1 MSRSYCIHC
10 QYPQSACVCHALK
23 PVASNTEVVVMQH
36 PSEVDHAKNTVRLLK
51 LVMPQMKIYVGE
63 SAADFI
69 ELQHYLAAQTKPI
82 YVVYPNEHSQTVAE
96 AGASEAAI
104 IILVDGTWRK
114 AYRMLQLNPWLL
126 NYPSLHLEC
135 EDESQYIIRKAKR
148 SDSLSTLEAVAHT
161 LIALNPA
168 AEIAPI
174 FAVFNAMVQHKLTA
188 MPAVVRERYSGD
200 KIKG

>member
-10 QYPQSACVCHALK
+10 QYPESACVCYALK
-23 PVASNTEVVVMQH
+23 RVSSQTEVMIMQH
-36 PSEVDHAKNTVRLLK
+36 PSEVGHAKNTVRLLK
-51 LVMPQMKIYVGE
+51 LAMPQTRIYVGE
-63 SAADFI
+63 VAEDFV

-114 AYRMLQLNPWLL
+114 AYRMLQLNPWLGD
-126 NYPSLHLEC
+126 YPSLHLEV

-148 SDSLSTLEAVAHT
+148 SDSLSTLEAAAHT
-161 LIALNPA
+161 LVALNPNVDVT
-168 AEIAPI
+168 PI

-188 MPAVVRERYSGD
+188 MPALVRARYNVD
-200 KIKG
+200 NIKG

>member
-1 MSRSYCIHC
+1 
-10 QYPQSACVCHALK
+10 
-23 PVASNTEVVVMQH
+23 MQH
-36 PSEVDHAKNTVRLLK
+36 PSEVAHAKNTVRLLK

-63 SAADFI
+63 AATDFI

-135 EDESQYIIRKAKR
+135 EDESQYVIRKAKR
-148 SDSLSTLEAVAHT
+148 SDSLSTLEAAAYT
-161 LIALNPA
+161 LVALNPA
-168 AEIAPI
+168 ADIAPI

-188 MPAVVRERYSGD
+188 MPTLVRERYNGD
-200 KIKG
+200 KLKG

>member
-1 MSRSYCIHC
+1 MSRSYCIYC
-10 QYPQSACVCHALK
+10 QYPQSACVCHAIK
-23 PVASNTEVVVMQH
+23 QVSSNTEVVVMQH
-36 PSEVDHAKNTVRLLK
+36 PSEVAHAKNTVRLLK

-63 SAADFI
+63 AATDFI

-135 EDESQYIIRKAKR
+135 EDESQYVIRKAKR
-148 SDSLSTLEAVAHT
+148 SDSLSTLEAAAYT
-161 LIALNPA
+161 LVALNPA
-168 AEIAPI
+168 ADIAPI

-188 MPAVVRERYSGD
+188 MPTLVRERYNGD
-200 KIKG
+200 KLKG

>member
-1 MSRSYCIHC
+1 
-10 QYPQSACVCHALK
+10 
-23 PVASNTEVVVMQH
+23 MQH
-36 PSEVDHAKNTVRLLK
+36 PSEVGHAKNTVRLLK

-63 SAADFI
+63 AATDFI

-135 EDESQYIIRKAKR
+135 EDESQYVIRKAKR
-148 SDSLSTLEAVAHT
+148 SDSLSTLEAAAYT
-161 LIALNPA
+161 LVALNPA
-168 AEIAPI
+168 ADIAPI

-188 MPAVVRERYSGD
+188 MPVLVRERYNGD
-200 KIKG
+200 KLKG

>member
-1 MSRSYCIHC
+1 
-10 QYPQSACVCHALK
+10 VCHAIK
-23 PVASNTEVVVMQH
+23 QVSSNTEVVVMQH
-36 PSEVDHAKNTVRLLK
+36 PSEVGHAKNTVRLLK

-63 SAADFI
+63 AATDFI

-135 EDESQYIIRKAKR
+135 EDESQYVIRKAKR
-148 SDSLSTLEAVAHT
+148 SDSLSTLEAAAYT
-161 LIALNPA
+161 LVALNPA
-168 AEIAPI
+168 ADIAPI

-188 MPAVVRERYSGD
+188 MPALVRERYNGD
-200 KIKG
+200 KLKG